1 MSAGAKRGMVG
12 HPRSPPV
19 AAYASHFCAVA
30 GEIFGAPSSSSS
42 SSIYDPRIRTHGKF
56 LSVGFLVKQNGLVL
70 F

>member
-1 MSAGAKRGMVG
+1 VNAGAKRGMVG

-30 GEIFGAPSSSSS
+30 GEKFGAPSSSS
-42 SSIYDPRIRTHGKF
+42 SSIYDPRIRSHGKF